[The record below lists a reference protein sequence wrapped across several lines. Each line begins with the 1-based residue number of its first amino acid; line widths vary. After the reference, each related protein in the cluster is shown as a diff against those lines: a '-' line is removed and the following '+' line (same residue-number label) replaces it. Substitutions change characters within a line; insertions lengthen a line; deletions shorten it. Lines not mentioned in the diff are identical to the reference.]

1 MTSGSSRKSCN
12 SLKSNKME
20 KYTWI
25 LESNESLPLVLAS
38 GPATAE
44 QMQCFWVSY
53 GTGCGV
59 GGSQC
64 YYSQVDCGKQ
74 RAAVHVNRFL
84 YIEIEFAT
92 CQCLAATI
100 GLFETER
107 E

>member
-44 QMQCFWVSY
+44 QMQCIWVSY

-64 YYSQVDCGKQ
+64 YCSQVDCG
-74 RAAVHVNRFL
+74 
-84 YIEIEFAT
+84 
-92 CQCLAATI
+92 
-100 GLFETER
+100 
-107 E
+107 